1 MPIAAIMVYVD
12 FDEAAEA
19 RIAAAVGLARQ
30 SNAALIGL
38 AGWALRKFDAAG
50 IAELEPMAAGKSSQE
65 RISDELA
72 RLGEKFRAL
81 AGENAGGVEWRSSP
95 NFPSEVIARE
105 AGAADL
111 VVIGRDPL
119 PGDVYRTFD
128 PGAIILTTGRPVL
141 VVPPAIRSIVTSRVL
156 IAWKNTREAR
166 RAVGDALPF
175 LKAAQSVS
183 IAAVA
188 APGAED
194 LTRQQVTGVAQ
205 YLARHHVAS
214 VEQHVVPVSDAAD
227 EGTLLSLAKEQ
238 NADLIVAGAY
248 GRTRLSEWIFGG
260 VTRHLLTRSPVP
272 CLFSS

>member
-19 RIAAAVGLARQ
+19 RVAVAAGLARQ
-30 SNAALIGL
+30 FNAALIGL
-38 AGWALRKFDAAG
+38 AGWALRKFEAAG
-50 IAELEPMAAGKSSQE
+50 ITELESPRAGTGAQE
-65 RISDELA
+65 RISDQLE
-72 RLGEKFRAL
+72 RLGEKFRASVGQH
-81 AGENAGGVEWRSSP
+81 AAGVEWRSSL
-95 NFPSEVIARE
+95 NFPSEVTARE

-111 VVIGRDPL
+111 IVIGRDPL

-128 PGAIILTTGRPVL
+128 PGAVILTTGRPVL
-141 VVPPAIRSIVTSRVL
+141 VVPPGTRSFQASRVL
-156 IAWKNTREAR
+156 IGWKNTREAR
-166 RAVGDALPF
+166 RAVCDALPF

-188 APGAED
+188 APEAD
-194 LTRQQVTGVAQ
+194 HLARQQVADVAQ
-205 YLARHHVAS
+205 YLARHQVAS
-214 VEQHVVPVSDAAD
+214 VKQHVVPAS
-227 EGTLLSLAKEQ
+227 GTAEDGILLDLAKEQ

-260 VTRHLLTRSPVP
+260 VTRHLLLESTVP